1 MPFGTEI
8 SPPVIEDHY
17 RFTGR
22 ERDTE
27 SGLDYFGA
35 RYYASSM
42 GRWMSPDW
50 SEKVE
55 AVPHAV
61 LTNPQSLNLYQYG
74 LDRDPTSSETRECSV
89 MNSGVNAPVHDA
101 NVTLVTLSMRC
112 SAAGPTVLFSGLAC
126 L

>member
-1 MPFGTEI
+1 MFVCHHRCVGVNFIYQTRGHYAESSLTAGGWPIAQSQFMPFGTEI

-27 SGLDYFGA
+27 LGLDYFGA

-74 LDRDPTSSETRECSV
+74 LDRDPTSSEKREC
-89 MNSGVNAPVHDA
+89 
-101 NVTLVTLSMRC
+101 
-112 SAAGPTVLFSGLAC
+112 
-126 L
+126 